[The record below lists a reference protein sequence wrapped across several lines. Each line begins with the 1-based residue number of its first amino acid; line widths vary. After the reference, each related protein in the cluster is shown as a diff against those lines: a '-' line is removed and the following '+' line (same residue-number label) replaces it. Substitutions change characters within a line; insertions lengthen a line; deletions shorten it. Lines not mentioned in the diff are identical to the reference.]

1 MMSDCLRLAM
11 LMPFLLNRFLQV
23 ASIKKNDV
31 KTIQER
37 TKIQRSS
44 VPKKI
49 ISCWVHV
56 AKTMKIVFNSE
67 FTLDGYKE
75 LQQCLEEE
83 LTILPNV

>member
-1 MMSDCLRLAM
+1 M

-37 TKIQRSS
+37 MKIQCSS
-44 VPKKI
+44 VSKKI
-49 ISCWVHV
+49 IFCWVHV

-75 LQQCLEEE
+75 LQQCFEEE